1 MTEMSRYSTRARSQE
16 RPATWGD
23 LKQIARYFDEAGVEY
38 ALVDCGDRCHAW
50 TRPLTMRNNCFA
62 MLVLALVTGCAN
74 AAQPAPTVSATTS
87 KPADTGC
94 LISGNGYLRAR
105 LRGALQLDLDW
116 QNAEM
121 ACEGGLRPEGSGLRV
136 SIGGPDRGN
145 GRRLRFVFGLSGA
158 RENARASALPTNV
171 TVIFEGEQRVFATL
185 GDDKCTVD
193 SLQQE
198 RIGAL
203 GGPTRSYRVTARG
216 FCTTPATVVG
226 GSERL
231 LLQRFDF
238 AGRIDIEDDQTHAT
252 KNDTPAI

>member
-1 MTEMSRYSTRARSQE
+1 MRINPLAMFAVAMIAGCTHAAPPSPGDANTT
-16 RPATWGD
+16 PA
-23 LKQIARYFDEAGVEY
+23 
-38 ALVDCGDRCHAW
+38 
-50 TRPLTMRNNCFA
+50 
-62 MLVLALVTGCAN
+62 
-74 AAQPAPTVSATTS
+74 SATA
-87 KPADTGC
+87 PAEQRGC
-94 LISGNGYLRAR
+94 LASGNGYLRAR
-105 LRGALQLDLDW
+105 LRGATQLDLDW

-121 ACEGGLRPEGSGLRV
+121 VCEGGPRPEGSGLRV

-158 RENARASALPTNV
+158 QENSPASALPTNV

-203 GGPTRSYRVTARG
+203 GGPKRSYRVTARG

-238 AGRIDIEDDQTHAT
+238 AGRIDLEDEQTHAAT
-252 KNDTPAI
+252 NGTPTF